1 MRKTYMTLAIQVA
14 ALVLLAGTA
23 GAGAAGSGQAPPGL
37 AGRWDATVVVNNVE
51 VPFTF
56 EVAGEGKSLSGSF
69 FNGDRRIT
77 STSSEVADG
86 AVTFGF
92 GQFGST
98 LRARLADGR
107 LTGEYQR
114 ARGTPYPFQ
123 AGRAA
128 APATAAGDVPSI
140 GGTWLVGAKSR
151 KGETAWRF
159 IAQQNGAQVSATI
172 LRVDGDTGTL
182 TGSYRDG
189 RFVLSHFSGARP
201 LLLEVTLAPDG
212 TLLLKQNKQTELV
225 AAREGADTAKAF
237 GTPTD
242 PGAHTTVKDAGEVFQ
257 FSFPDLDGRI
267 VSNTDDQFR
276 GKVLL
281 VNISGSWCPN
291 CHDEEPFLVSLY
303 EKYRARGLEVV
314 TLSFE
319 EAEQQPGYARLRAFI
334 KTYGIQSTVLLAGE
348 PDTASAKLPQAVN
361 LNAFPTT
368 FFIGRD
374 GRVRGTH
381 AGFPSPGSGEYYTKA
396 ERDVTAKIEK
406 LLAERVPTSW

>member
-1 MRKTYMTLAIQVA
+1 MTRWSQVA
-14 ALVLLAGTA
+14 ALALLAGLA
-23 GAGAAGSGQAPPGL
+23 GAGTAWSGQAPTPAL
-37 AGRWDATVVVNNVE
+37 AGRWDATVVVNSVE

-56 EVAGEGKSLSGSF
+56 EIAGDGTALAGSF

-77 STSSEVADG
+77 STSSEVAG
-86 AVTFGF
+86 GTATFSF
-92 GQFGST
+92 AQFGSA
-98 LRARLADGR
+98 LRAKVEDGR

-114 ARGTPYPFQ
+114 AKGTPYPFQ

-128 APATAAGDVPSI
+128 TQVRTIDGDVPSI
-140 GGTWLVGAKSR
+140 GGTWIVGAKSK

-159 IAQQNGAQVSATI
+159 IVQQTAAQVSATI

-201 LLLEVTLAPDG
+201 LLLEVTPAPDG
-212 TLLLKQNKQTELV
+212 TLLLKQNNQTDLV
-225 AAREGADTAKAF
+225 AAREGADAARAF

-242 PGAHTTVKDAGEVFQ
+242 PGAHTSVKDAGEVFQ

-267 VSNTDDQFR
+267 VSSTDDRFR

-281 VNISGSWCPN
+281 VNVSGSWCPN

-303 EKYRARGLEVV
+303 EKYRASGLEVV

-319 EAEQQPGYARLRAFI
+319 ETEQQPGYARLRAFI
-334 KTYGIQSTVLLAGE
+334 KTYGITSTVLLPGE

-361 LNAFPTT
+361 LNAFPTS
-368 FFIGRD
+368 FFVGRD

-396 ERDVTAKIEK
+396 ERDVTAEIER
-406 LLAERVPTSW
+406 LLAEKVPTTW

>member
-1 MRKTYMTLAIQVA
+1 MRKTQITRLTQVA

-23 GAGAAGSGQAPPGL
+23 GSGQAPPPVL
-37 AGRWDATVVVNNVE
+37 AGRWEAAVVVNKVE
-51 VPFTF
+51 VPFIF
-56 EVAGEGKSLSGSF
+56 EIAGDGRSPAGSF

-77 STSSEVADG
+77 STSSEIAG
-86 AVTFGF
+86 GTATFSF
-92 GQFGST
+92 AQFGST
-98 LRARLADGR
+98 LRATVEDGH
-107 LTGEYQR
+107 LTGEYRR
-114 ARGTPYPFQ
+114 AKGAPYPFQ
-123 AGRAA
+123 ASRAA
-128 APATAAGDVPSI
+128 APARAAGGDVPSI
-140 GGTWLVGAKSR
+140 GGTWLVGAKSK

-159 IAQQNGAQVSATI
+159 IVQQAGAQVSATI

-201 LLLEVTLAPDG
+201 QLLEVTPAPDG
-212 TLLLKQNKQTELV
+212 TLLLKQNRQTDLV
-225 AAREGADTAKAF
+225 AAREDADAAKAF

-242 PGAHTTVKDAGEVFQ
+242 PGTHTTVKDAGEIFQ
-257 FSFPDLDGRI
+257 FSFADLDGRL
-267 VSNTDDQFR
+267 VSNTDVRFR

-281 VNISGSWCPN
+281 VNVSGSWCPN

-303 EKYRARGLEVV
+303 DKYRDKGLEVV

-319 EAEQQPGYARLRAFI
+319 EAEQQPGYVRLRAFI
-334 KTYGIQSTVLLAGE
+334 NTYGIRSTVLLPGE

-361 LNAFPTT
+361 LNAFPTS
-368 FFIGRD
+368 FFVGRD

-396 ERDVTAKIEK
+396 ERDVTAEIEK
-406 LLAERVPTSW
+406 LLAERAPTTW

>member
-1 MRKTYMTLAIQVA
+1 MPGRHMTRWSQIA

-23 GAGAAGSGQAPPGL
+23 GSGQAPPPAL
-37 AGRWDATVVVNNVE
+37 AGRWDATVVVNKVE
-51 VPFTF
+51 IPFTF
-56 EVAGEGKSLSGSF
+56 ETAGDGKSLTGSF
-69 FNGDRRIT
+69 FNGDRRIA
-77 STSSEVADG
+77 STSSELADG
-86 AVTFGF
+86 AVTFSF
-92 GQFGST
+92 AQFGTT
-98 LRARLADGR
+98 LRAKLEDGH

-114 ARGTPYPFQ
+114 AKGTPYPFQ
-123 AGRAA
+123 AVRAA
-128 APATAAGDVPSI
+128 APVPAAEADVPSI
-140 GGTWLVGAKSR
+140 GAHQT
-151 KGETAWRF
+151 
-159 IAQQNGAQVSATI
+159 GAQVSATI

-201 LLLEVTLAPDG
+201 QLLEVTLAPDG

-225 AAREGADTAKAF
+225 AAREGAEAAKAF

-242 PGAHTTVKDAGEVFQ
+242 PGAHTSVKDAGEVFQ

-267 VSNTDDQFR
+267 VSNTDARFR

-281 VNISGSWCPN
+281 VNVSGSWCPN

-303 EKYRARGLEVV
+303 EKYRAKGLEVV

-334 KTYGIQSTVLLAGE
+334 KTYGIQSTVLLPGE

-361 LNAFPTT
+361 LNAFPTS
-368 FFIGRD
+368 FFVGRD

-396 ERDVTAKIEK
+396 ERDVTAEIEK
-406 LLAERVPTSW
+406 LLAERVPTTW